1 MIHAGQLI
9 KETIH
14 KQGRTITWFATQL
27 CCTRPNVYK
36 IFKKENIDIYLLW
49 RISLILQ
56 HDFFQDLSNGF
67 IQEYSNQNS
76 K

>member
-67 IQEYSNQNS
+67 IQEYSNLNS